1 MSLLELES
9 VSSGYGK
16 KQVLRDVAVAFAEG
30 EFVAIIGPNGS
41 GKSTLV
47 QTILGFVQPWSG
59 KIRFKGVDITRFSAA
74 RTVQAGIG
82 YCPTGGRVFP
92 DLTVMEN
99 LQLGGFLLRDPALLH
114 SRMDRALEMFPVL
127 KERAGQRAGT
137 MSGGERQM
145 LALARVLMLDPPLIM
160 LDEPSMGL
168 APLPL
173 KEMLATLEVLNREH
187 GVTILLVEQNA
198 RAAFTVARRAMVMN
212 LGEIVLEENDPDL
225 DRMHDTLARVYMS
238 SMGKKI

>member
-1 MSLLELES
+1 MSILELES
-9 VSSGYGK
+9 VNSGYGK
-16 KQVLRDVAVAFAEG
+16 KQVLRDVTLQVAER

-47 QTILGFVQPWSG
+47 QTVLGFVQPWSG
-59 KIRFKGVDITRFSAA
+59 RIRFRGVDITHLSAA

-92 DLTVMEN
+92 DLTVVDN
-99 LQLGGFLLRDPALLH
+99 LRIGGFLLRDGLLL
-114 SRMDRALEMFPVL
+114 RRRLDRALQMFPLL
-127 KERAGQRAGT
+127 KERAGQLAGT

-145 LALARVLMLDPPLIM
+145 LALARVLMLDPQLIV
-160 LDEPSMGL
+160 LDEPSLGL

-173 KEMLATLEVLNREH
+173 KEMLAALGALNREH
-187 GVTILLVEQNA
+187 GVTVLLVEQNA
-198 RAAFTVARRAMVMN
+198 RAAFSVAGRAVVMN
-212 LGEIVLEENDPDL
+212 LGQVVLQEDEPDL

-238 SMGKKI
+238 AMGRKI